1 MSLLTHPV
9 SIIGVPKDARATRDA
24 LMRAGAHLFAAHG
37 IDAARTRDIVAL
49 AGQGN
54 DSAVTYHFGSRA
66 GLLEAILRAGVTRM
80 EPARA
85 ATLPGLDARDLRGIV
100 AAIVEPTAAELRTR
114 QGRDF
119 LRITAQLAGRAG
131 IRDHRIPPVIEG
143 TALGEQLR
151 LLETACRAAIPE
163 PLALERISLF
173 IAFLTA
179 ALADRTGRVDP
190 GDGERTLI
198 AHDTFVADLTAMLTA
213 ALHAAPPGTGLPNHP
228 PPNTVES
235 SPRGGAVR

>member
-1 MSLLTHPV
+1 M
-9 SIIGVPKDARATRDA
+9 PKDARATREA
-24 LMRAGAHLFAAHG
+24 LIRAGAHLFAAHG
-37 IDAARTRDIVAL
+37 IDAARTRDIVTR

-54 DSAVTYHFGSRA
+54 DSAITYHFGSRA
-66 GLLEAILRAGVTRM
+66 GLLNAILRAGITRM

-85 ATLPGLDARDLRGIV
+85 ATLPTLRPHDLPAIV
-100 AAIVEPTAAELRTR
+100 AAIVHPTADELRTP

-131 IRDHRIPPVIEG
+131 IRDHHHPALLDD
-143 TALGEQLR
+143 TALQRQLH
-151 LLETACRAAIPE
+151 LLQNACTATLPE

-179 ALADRTGRVDP
+179 ALADRTTRP
-190 GDGERTLI
+190 RTPAAI
-198 AHDTFVADLTAMLTA
+198 DHHTFTTDLTAMLTA
-213 ALHAAPPGTGLPNHP
+213 ALQAPARTGLPNHP
-228 PPNTVES
+228 QPPTVDP